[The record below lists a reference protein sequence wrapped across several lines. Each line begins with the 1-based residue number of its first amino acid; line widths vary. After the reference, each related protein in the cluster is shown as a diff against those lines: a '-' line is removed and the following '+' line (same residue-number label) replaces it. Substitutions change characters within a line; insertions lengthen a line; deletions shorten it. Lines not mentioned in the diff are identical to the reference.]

1 MTSRCIYFCQ
11 PGALSQLQPD
21 ILPLV
26 IVVIVKPPLIGFEQ
40 HIAGI
45 GPQGL
50 LTRDP
55 PPGSSSSALRRLMAT
70 LGHHG
75 ANVVLTG
82 VMR

>member
-1 MTSRCIYFCQ
+1 MGAAQPEQLLTLGDNDLSLHIFLQ

-50 LTRDP
+50 LHWDP
-55 PPGSSSSALRRLMAT
+55 PPARPVAR
-70 LGHHG
+70 
-75 ANVVLTG
+75 
-82 VMR
+82 